1 MPHSSVFCSAKYF
14 VDFLNRGVDHSTLCP
29 WCDELLPPVPSPHLQ
44 KLIDDARKRSFRDSR
59 PSNTYGLRA
68 QLTVFSTVCQ
78 RHTFERVHVPLAEKN
93 GWPMKIKWDELSD
106 RVTALKEVLK
116 RIVDD
121 VDEEWLPGH
130 VMTEEEKKETDKQKA
145 EGSARGEQ
153 VRCGSNLRA
162 DRHLTVL
169 NTVCSEYRRGKE
181 SSKGCP
187 EGQNGE

>member
-130 VMTEEEKKETDKQKA
+130 VMTEEEKKAVVKVEEDPYMQQQYPRKGSTFWKEVIKNVKTHGSKQA
-145 EGSARGEQ
+145 VG
-153 VRCGSNLRA
+153 VRNQFSNFA
-162 DRHLTVL
+162 KTQP
-169 NTVCSEYRRGKE
+169 G
-181 SSKGCP
+181 
-187 EGQNGE
+187 